1 MRGHRVWFMSSLL
14 LVLSGCAYQPPYDPA
29 DSQSSFPEASE
40 ATASRLST
48 QSSSVQDE
56 VPTID
61 VLRTGRYQLVTTQ
74 GTIGQRQL
82 LEQAVRLNISPF
94 DQATVGQAVQRVL
107 LNTGFNLCQNQSVGV
122 RQLLGNALPEIHHN
136 MGPMTLRQ
144 ALTMLIGDAWVL
156 DADQQRR
163 VVCFKPRNL
172 IEDVTTSE
180 LGGAS
185 E

>member
-1 MRGHRVWFMSSLL
+1 MRGHRVCFMSSLL

-29 DSQSSFPEASE
+29 NSQPSVSE
-40 ATASRLST
+40 PTASTLST
-48 QSSSVQDE
+48 QSSSEHDE
-56 VPTID
+56 VPTVD

-94 DQATVGQAVQRVL
+94 DQATVGQAVRRVL
-107 LNTGFNLCQNQSVGV
+107 LNTGFNLCQNQTVGV

-136 MGPMTLRQ
+136 IGPMTLRQ

-156 DADQQRR
+156 DADPLRR

-180 LGGAS
+180 SGGGS